1 MVWLDI
7 SLLYFKLTDNNEYYI
22 NFKNPKYNRDIYKF
36 ITGYELIILY
46 KDLVKAYPIIPI
58 GETFYQYYCFK
69 WSNFIQEVGGKVYI
83 IEGGDITRT
92 NFVNIRQ
99 AEG

>member
-1 MVWLDI
+1 M
-7 SLLYFKLTDNNEYYI
+7 
-22 NFKNPKYNRDIYKF
+22 
-36 ITGYELIILY
+36 ILY
-46 KDLVKAYPIIPI
+46 KHPVNAYPIIPI
-58 GETFYQYYCFK
+58 GENFYQYICFK
-69 WSNFIQEVGGKVYI
+69 WSKFIQEVGGGKVYI